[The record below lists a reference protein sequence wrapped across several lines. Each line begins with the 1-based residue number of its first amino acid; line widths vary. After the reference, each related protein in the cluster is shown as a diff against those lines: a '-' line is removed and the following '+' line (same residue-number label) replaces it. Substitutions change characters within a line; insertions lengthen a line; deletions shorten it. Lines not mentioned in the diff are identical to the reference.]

1 MGDMDWKW
9 NCCTIYFPNGTC
21 QLICLRSKK
30 KKLIM
35 YNQATKGRGLKFC
48 NLTRCCTVLCCF
60 NIPWTPREETSVSF
74 IPTSFKNPICKFK
87 VQKLVIRSSLQVVDV
102 NSSYYKKVPSY
113 NVLVSQFG
121 VNQLSVLKN
130 NIFSFLFIVSDTNKK
145 KLTNNDHCQ
154 WINISLQWY
163 CDSSELFVLT

>member
-1 MGDMDWKW
+1 MLLQH
-9 NCCTIYFPNGTC
+9 T
-21 QLICLRSKK
+21 
-30 KKLIM
+30 
-35 YNQATKGRGLKFC
+35 
-48 NLTRCCTVLCCF
+48 
-60 NIPWTPREETSVSF
+60 REETSVSF

-130 NIFSFLFIVSDTNKK
+130 NIFWFSVYSGACGQSPPAEL
-145 KLTNNDHCQ
+145 HC
-154 WINISLQWY
+154 
-163 CDSSELFVLT
+163 